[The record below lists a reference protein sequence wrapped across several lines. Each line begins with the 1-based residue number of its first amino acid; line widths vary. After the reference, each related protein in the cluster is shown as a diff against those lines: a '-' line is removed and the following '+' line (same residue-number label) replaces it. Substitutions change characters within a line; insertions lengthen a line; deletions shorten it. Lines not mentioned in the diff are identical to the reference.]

1 LVVFGVRI
9 TMKRT
14 VLLIAVFSVLMLSCA
29 ELPKQDTQPA
39 AGAGSGVVSAG
50 SAAEKAD
57 PAGSPG
63 PPEEEGG
70 EADRTEEKPSQNLSF
85 WQINSILRRY
95 GEPGSYPIHRNGRII
110 VLLQDIDRNGTEDAV
125 ALFVGVEEFEM
136 ADTEQVG
143 SVSRLYDESIPPFQC
158 TLRVF
163 SQENFRLHPTR
174 TVDLGVRVGFSHLE
188 EIALSRSQ
196 SHPYGVSAGFISSEG
211 SVEEWLFIFPDRVN
225 RFTLRETFTTRFE
238 VRDVDGD
245 GVTDV
250 LVFRKSFEEGT
261 GYETFIIWYRWNGRN
276 FEEYET
282 INVVRNLKE
291 FLRITGEYVVEGE
304 WSLLASHAL
313 DTKESSLA
321 VARDLTPP
329 RIAEGIFAPDPSR
342 GEAGE
347 APPVHT
353 LDIERVIFPEIIENP
368 FQRMETGDFH
378 FTGNV
383 KIIAQEGDFLY
394 STRIRMTENPFRNQQ
409 FSFVINY
416 EHLQN

>member
-1 LVVFGVRI
+1 
-9 TMKRT
+9 MKRT
-14 VLLIAVFSVLMLSCA
+14 VLVIAAFSVLMLSCA
-29 ELPKQDTQPA
+29 ELPKRDTPA
-39 AGAGSGVVSAG
+39 VTGTESREIVEDSREG
-50 SAAEKAD
+50 ETD
-57 PAGSPG
+57 PAGSPEA
-63 PPEEEGG
+63 PETEGG
-70 EADRTEEKPSQNLSF
+70 EADRMEDKPSQGLSF
-85 WQINSILRRY
+85 WQINSIIRRY

-110 VLLQDIDRNGTEDAV
+110 VLLRDIDRNGTEDAV
-125 ALFVGVEEFEM
+125 VLFAGVEEFEM

-143 SVSRLYDESIPPFQC
+143 DVSRLYDERIPPFQC
-158 TLRVF
+158 TLWVF
-163 SQENFRLHPTR
+163 SQENLRLHPVR

-196 SHPYGVSAGFISSEG
+196 DHPYGVSAGFISSEG

-261 GYETFIIWYRWNGRN
+261 GYETFIIRYRWNGRN

-291 FLRITGEYVVEGE
+291 FLRLTGEYVVQGE
-304 WSLLASHAL
+304 WGLLASHAL
-313 DTKESSLA
+313 DAQESSLA
-321 VARDLTPP
+321 VARNLTPS
-329 RIAEGIFAPDPSR
+329 RIAEGIFVPEPGR
-342 GEAGE
+342 EEAGE
-347 APPVHT
+347 EPPVYT

-368 FQRMETGDFH
+368 FQRMETGDFL

-394 STRIRMTENPFRNQQ
+394 STRIRMSENPFRNQQ
-409 FSFVINY
+409 FSFVIDY
-416 EHLQN
+416 EHIQN